1 MNHQDPISVQTIRQ
15 HICWWENKRLFWH
28 FACLGSN
35 NAVLFLIKYGKH
47 GNWQRAHV
55 GKGSGMALAASDGG
69 QDCCRVSKARCGGAY
84 TEGTGHR
91 KHGMTKLC
99 VAGRNRAKHGVGE
112 VTNRSILIPTL
123 FHLTL
128 LLWQHTTPIHAL
140 KGESI
145 CNPKYGYAKIA
156 LLWCRNTFDHSF
168 FLEVTPRLTTLN
180 SIAIH

>member
-1 MNHQDPISVQTIRQ
+1 M
-15 HICWWENKRLFWH
+15 
-28 FACLGSN
+28 GSN

-55 GKGSGMALAASDGG
+55 GKGSGMALTASDGG

-128 LLWQHTTPIHAL
+128 LL
-140 KGESI
+140 
-145 CNPKYGYAKIA
+145 
-156 LLWCRNTFDHSF
+156 
-168 FLEVTPRLTTLN
+168 
-180 SIAIH
+180 